1 MDNNRLKVRTPR
13 GIIYC
18 QLQKNGLYKKY
29 NQPEGGRTTG
39 LLNLTYALSLNDG
52 LYEILA

>member
-29 NQPEGGRTTG
+29 NSPEGGRTTG
-39 LLNLTYALSLNDG
+39 ILNLTYVLSLNDG
-52 LYEILA
+52 LYEVLV

>member
-1 MDNNRLKVRTPR
+1 MTEQRLKVRTPR

-29 NQPEGGRTTG
+29 NSSEGGRTTG
-39 LLNLTYALSLNDG
+39 LLNLTYVLSLNDG
-52 LYEILA
+52 LYEVLV